1 MVTVPII
8 EVKHLYKNFGGQA
21 ALKNLDFSIQNGEI
35 FGFLGPSGAGK
46 TTTIKILTGQL
57 VANSGIASVLGNN
70 SRFFKEDIYKHIGV
84 VTHDSGLYENLSAYD
99 NLRTFARI
107 FNVDKMSIDSLL
119 KRVNLYNDRKKLVK
133 KFSQGMKQRLILARA
148 ILNRPQIL
156 FLDEPKNGIDPGTT
170 QKIHQLILELKHF
183 GTTVFLTTHN
193 MNEAAKLCDR
203 VALLNNGKIAE
214 IGSPQA
220 LSLKY
225 NKKIQYK
232 ILLKNN
238 TALKLTDSDETRQK
252 INWWMENGE
261 LQTIHS
267 CEPTLEDVFLE
278 VTGRKL
284 K

>member
-1 MVTVPII
+1 MVSVPII
-8 EVKHLYKNFGGQA
+8 EVKHLYKSFDNQT
-21 ALKNLDFSIQNGEI
+21 ALKNLDFSIQAGEI

-57 VANSGIASVLGNN
+57 VASSGTATVLGNN
-70 SRFFKEDIYKHIGV
+70 SQHLKENIYEHIGV

-99 NLRTFARI
+99 NLITFARI
-107 FNVDKMSIDSLL
+107 FKVNKSMVDTLL
-119 KRVNLYNDRKKLVK
+119 RRVNLHNDKKKLVK

-148 ILNRPQIL
+148 ILNHPQIL
-156 FLDEPKNGIDPGTT
+156 FLDEPTNGIDPGTT
-170 QKIHQLILELKHF
+170 QEIHQLILELRDS

-203 VALLNNGKIAE
+203 VALLNDGKIAE

-238 TALKLTDSDETRQK
+238 TAMKLIDSEETRGK
-252 INWWMENGE
+252 INWWMENEE

-278 VTGRKL
+278 VTGRNL

>member
-1 MVTVPII
+1 MVSVPII
-8 EVKHLYKNFGGQA
+8 EVKHLYKSFDNQT
-21 ALKNLDFSIQNGEI
+21 ALKNLDFSIQAGEI

-57 VANSGIASVLGNN
+57 IASSGTATVLGNSSQSLQEN
-70 SRFFKEDIYKHIGV
+70 IYEHIGV

-99 NLRTFARI
+99 NLITFARI
-107 FNVDKMSIDSLL
+107 FKVNKSTVDTLL
-119 KRVNLYNDRKKLVK
+119 QRVNLHNDKKKLVK

-156 FLDEPKNGIDPGTT
+156 FLDEPTNGIDPGTT
-170 QKIHQLILELKHF
+170 QEIHQLILELRDS

-203 VALLNNGKIAE
+203 VALLNDGKIVE
-214 IGSPQA
+214 IGSPQT

-232 ILLKNN
+232 ILLKDN
-238 TALKLTDSDETRQK
+238 TAMKLIDSEETRGK
-252 INWWMENGE
+252 INWWMENEE

-278 VTGRKL
+278 VTGRNL

>member
-1 MVTVPII
+1 MASVPII
-8 EVKHLYKNFGGQA
+8 EVKHLYKSFDNQT
-21 ALKNLDFSIQNGEI
+21 ALKNLDFSIQAGEI

-57 VANSGIASVLGNN
+57 VASSGTATVLGNN
-70 SRFFKEDIYKHIGV
+70 SQSLKEDIYEHIGV
-84 VTHDSGLYENLSAYD
+84 VTHESGLYENLSAYD
-99 NLRTFARI
+99 NLITFARI
-107 FNVDKMSIDSLL
+107 FKINKSTVDTLL
-119 KRVNLYNDRKKLVK
+119 RRVNLYNDKKKLVK

-148 ILNRPQIL
+148 ILNHPQIL
-156 FLDEPKNGIDPGTT
+156 FLDEPTNGIDPGTT
-170 QKIHQLILELKHF
+170 QEIHQLILELRDS

-203 VALLNNGKIAE
+203 VALLNDGKIAE

-232 ILLKNN
+232 ILLKDN
-238 TALKLTDSDETRQK
+238 TAMKLIDSEETRGK
-252 INWWMENGE
+252 INWWMENEE

-278 VTGRKL
+278 VTGRNL

>member
-1 MVTVPII
+1 M
-8 EVKHLYKNFGGQA
+8 
-21 ALKNLDFSIQNGEI
+21 
-35 FGFLGPSGAGK
+35 
-46 TTTIKILTGQL
+46 
-57 VANSGIASVLGNN
+57 
-70 SRFFKEDIYKHIGV
+70 
-84 VTHDSGLYENLSAYD
+84 YESLSAYD

-156 FLDEPKNGIDPGTT
+156 FLDEPTNGIDPGTT
-170 QKIHQLILELKHF
+170 QKIHQLILELKNF

-232 ILLKNN
+232 ILLKGN
-238 TALKLTDSDETRQK
+238 TVLKLTDSDETRQK

-267 CEPTLEDVFLE
+267 CEPTLEDIFLE

>member
-1 MVTVPII
+1 M
-8 EVKHLYKNFGGQA
+8 
-21 ALKNLDFSIQNGEI
+21 
-35 FGFLGPSGAGK
+35 
-46 TTTIKILTGQL
+46 
-57 VANSGIASVLGNN
+57 
-70 SRFFKEDIYKHIGV
+70 
-84 VTHDSGLYENLSAYD
+84 
-99 NLRTFARI
+99 
-107 FNVDKMSIDSLL
+107 
-119 KRVNLYNDRKKLVK
+119 
-133 KFSQGMKQRLILARA
+133 
-148 ILNRPQIL
+148 
-156 FLDEPKNGIDPGTT
+156 DEPTNGIDPGTT

-267 CEPTLEDVFLE
+267 CEPTLEDVF
-278 VTGRKL
+278 
-284 K
+284 

>member
-1 MVTVPII
+1 
-8 EVKHLYKNFGGQA
+8 
-21 ALKNLDFSIQNGEI
+21 
-35 FGFLGPSGAGK
+35 
-46 TTTIKILTGQL
+46 
-57 VANSGIASVLGNN
+57 
-70 SRFFKEDIYKHIGV
+70 
-84 VTHDSGLYENLSAYD
+84 
-99 NLRTFARI
+99 
-107 FNVDKMSIDSLL
+107 
-119 KRVNLYNDRKKLVK
+119 
-133 KFSQGMKQRLILARA
+133 MKQRLILARA

-267 CEPTLEDVFLE
+267 CEPTLEDVF
-278 VTGRKL
+278 
-284 K
+284 